1 MSTRRIDQSEDLFA
15 WRECAEIDAQRKALQ
30 ERINKLSK
38 HSHKRVALQ
47 TRILDLTTRLLELE
61 IRP

>member
-1 MSTRRIDQSEDLFA
+1 MSTRREEQSSDLFA
-15 WRECAEIDAQRKALQ
+15 WRECAEIEAQRKALQ